1 MGYTGFTMQ
10 ARILVTRQLM
20 FSAVRQKVARSFIPD
35 LSKFEPPDQHLLKI
49 CIEAARQN
57 VQLTNRLCQIVTSG
71 DSAFG
76 MIDYHNA
83 FNAAIIL
90 ELGRLYR
97 HNESPF
103 DDTPQIG
110 HVLNALQRAG
120 QDGNEFAR
128 DCSIVLADFRQL
140 SEKLAQEI
148 SRRIATTAFPPQ
160 TRSDR
165 ITTNSP
171 AGLFDVPAAS
181 TMGLPLDDSISGF
194 SLERVME
201 EFTNWLEAKPF

>member
-1 MGYTGFTMQ
+1 
-10 ARILVTRQLM
+10 M

-49 CIEAARQN
+49 CTEAAREN
-57 VQLTNRLCQIVTSG
+57 VQLTNRLFEIVTSG

-110 HVLNALQRAG
+110 HVLDALQRAG

-148 SRRIATTAFPPQ
+148 SRRTATTTTTTTTTCPPQ
-160 TRSDR
+160 TQSDQ
-165 ITTNSP
+165 IPSNSP
-171 AGLFDVPAAS
+171 VGLFDVPAAS
-181 TMGLPLDDSISGF
+181 TMGLPLDDSTLGF

-201 EFTNWLEAKPF
+201 EFTNWLEAEPF

>member
-1 MGYTGFTMQ
+1 
-10 ARILVTRQLM
+10 M

-49 CIEAARQN
+49 CTEAAREN
-57 VQLTNRLCQIVTSG
+57 VQLTNRLFEIVTSG

-110 HVLNALQRAG
+110 HVLDALQRAG

-148 SRRIATTAFPPQ
+148 SRRTATTTTTTTTTCPPQ
-160 TRSDR
+160 TQSDQ
-165 ITTNSP
+165 IPSNSP
-171 AGLFDVPAAS
+171 VGLFDVPAAS
-181 TMGLPLDDSISGF
+181 TMGLPLDDPNSGF

-201 EFTNWLEAKPF
+201 EFTNWLEAEPF